1 MHITVPT
8 EISDKVRQFA
18 REKVGPSTEPQFVT
32 ITPERGCKIADC
44 FANVQRKVAKEG
56 GRIQFG
62 WALWEWPGVYF
73 EAEHHAVY
81 VPPDGSSFF
90 DITPSEFGV
99 TKRLFVP
106 DDTATY
112 DFANE
117 GVLRDNLR
125 FALVEDPLIDEL
137 FKAAARRV
145 AFKNEL
151 PGVGLIAIHASEDK
165 ALQKLENRV
174 ARASQALAEKYV
186 SGYRRP

>member
-1 MHITVPT
+1 MHVTVPA
-8 EISDKVRQFA
+8 EISAHVRQFA
-18 REKVGPSTEPQFVT
+18 REMVGPGTEPQFVT

-56 GRIQFG
+56 GNIQFG

-81 VPPDGSSFF
+81 APSDSASFV
-90 DITPSEFGV
+90 DITPSESGI

-106 DDTATY
+106 DDKATY

-137 FKAAARRV
+137 FKAAARRS
-145 AFKNEL
+145 AFKNDL
-151 PGVGLIAIHASEDK
+151 PGVGLIAIHATEDK
-165 ALQKLENRV
+165 ILQKLENRV
-174 ARASQALAEKYV
+174 ARASQALAEKYS
-186 SGYRRP
+186 SGYQKP

>member
-1 MHITVPT
+1 MHITVPA

-18 REKVGPSTEPQFVT
+18 REKVGPTTEPQFVT
-32 ITPERGCKIADC
+32 ITPEKGCAPADC
-44 FANVQRKVAKEG
+44 FANVQKKVAKEG

-81 VPPDGSSFF
+81 VPPGSSSFL
-90 DITPSEFGV
+90 DITPSEFGI
-99 TKRLFVP
+99 TRRLFVP
-106 DDTATY
+106 DDAAVY

-137 FKAAARRV
+137 FKAAARHV

-151 PGVGLIAIHASEDK
+151 PGVGVIAIHASEDK
-165 ALQKLENRV
+165 VLKKLENRV
-174 ARASQALAEKYV
+174 ARASQALAQKYV
-186 SGYRRP
+186 PGLLK